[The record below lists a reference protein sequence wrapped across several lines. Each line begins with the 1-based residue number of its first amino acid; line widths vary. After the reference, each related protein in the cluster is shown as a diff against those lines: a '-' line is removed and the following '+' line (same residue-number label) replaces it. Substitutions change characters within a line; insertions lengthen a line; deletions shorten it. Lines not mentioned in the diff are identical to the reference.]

1 MGREL
6 AELADRPMEPEQL
19 RIAGINARLS
29 ETLFRHIAGIAAPR
43 GTAQSCS
50 HIFAKAQHLAD
61 FAHGAARTVMDDG
74 GGDTRALTAITFV
87 NILHH
92 LFTPLMLKIDVDIR
106 RLSALLREE
115 AGEEQVIFDRIDRGN
130 AKQVANGR
138 IGR

>member
-50 HIFAKAQHLAD
+50 HIFAKAQHFAD

-74 GGDTRALTAITFV
+74 GGDTRALPTITFV

-92 LFTPLMLKIDVDIR
+92 PFTPLMLNIDVAIG
-106 RLSALLREE
+106 RLAAPLRDE
-115 AGEEQVIFDRIDRGN
+115 AGDEQAIFAQTD
-130 AKQVANGR
+130 
-138 IGR
+138 